1 VPVDRARIEE
11 TWDVI
16 GMIGTGSHTVI
27 VENQPIPAAWTFQI
41 MRLGTRDFGPMSVT
55 AGNSVWPIVT
65 AVAAVQLGISRRA
78 LDAAGAIVKTKPGRA
93 GYATLIDNAYIQRQ
107 LMRAE
112 GAWLA
117 AYAGV
122 EQALIRMWH
131 DAEQS
136 RRLPIESRI
145 ALTTANIH
153 ASTASTAIVESVC
166 DLVGTSVAPAKG
178 IFGACLR
185 DSRTI
190 GSHVA
195 VAGHRLELAAKMR
208 FGLLE
213 DSFGV

>member
-1 VPVDRARIEE
+1 
-11 TWDVI
+11 
-16 GMIGTGSHTVI
+16 MIGTGSHTVVI
-27 VENQPIPAAWTFQI
+27 ENQQIPAAWIFRITQ
-41 MRLGTRDFGPMSVT
+41 LGARDFGPMSVA

-65 AVAAVQLGISRRA
+65 AVAAVQLGNSRRA
-78 LDAAGAIVKTKPGRA
+78 LDAGAALVSTKPGRA
-93 GYATLIDNAYIQRQ
+93 GYAKLIDNAYIQRQ
-107 LMRAE
+107 LMGAE
-112 GAWLA
+112 GAWSA

-131 DAEQS
+131 EAERA
-136 RRLPIESRI
+136 RRLPIDSRI
-145 ALTTANIH
+145 ALATANIH
-153 ASTASTAIVESVC
+153 ASTTSTAIVETVC

-185 DSRTI
+185 DARTI

-195 VAGHRLELAAKMR
+195 VGGHRLELAAKLR